1 MGPVGAYHLRFTR
14 VGEMVRETLAKLC
27 FEPTR
32 YRYSKIGILVNLIQ
46 LQSRAGNKQPS
57 EATPQTSQT

>member
-1 MGPVGAYHLRFTR
+1 
-14 VGEMVRETLAKLC
+14 MVRETLAKLC